1 MQLYKIMNKTGMKL
15 KLFFYLTILQGYCYG
30 SILTED
36 FLSDDDQ
43 KVSWDKN
50 SNSLDDIFKTIPFFK
65 FQPSEYNDEENNLL
79 QDPTQIEEIKEHN
92 QLKPKVS
99 IDVIMPSKAHAT
111 SNAISNR
118 SISSA
123 TSQSSILSTVFF
135 STQTSYQIK
144 SMTSES
150 RKDTSIKNTYNS
162 VSITSAYVSSV
173 IIPSI
178 KILNFSLN
186 RNKTKILQEEKN
198 FILESTSRLLKP
210 TLTMEMT
217 YLVSSTPVVNQSRFT
232 NIHSDFSV
240 NWISDM
246 NIRLPDENGY
256 GSSLESK
263 EKDKEN
269 KDKNFRY
276 LYSYIIIP
284 IMSGVIGALT
294 ITFVILLYNCIK
306 KRKLKKVRYY
316 GAENVSD
323 FYRLDQINLLSTS
336 SSDED

>member
-1 MQLYKIMNKTGMKL
+1 MQLYKITSKTEMKL
-15 KLFFYLTILQGYCYG
+15 KLFFYLTILQGYCHG
-30 SILTED
+30 NILTED

-111 SNAISNR
+111 SIIISNR

-123 TSQSSILSTVFF
+123 TLQSSILPTVFF
-135 STQTSYQIK
+135 STATSYQIK

-162 VSITSAYVSSV
+162 VSIASAYINSL
-173 IIPSI
+173 IPSI
-178 KILNFSLN
+178 KILNFSLS
-186 RNKTKILQEEKN
+186 RNKSKIQQEEKN
-198 FILESTSRLLKP
+198 YILESTSRLLKP

-217 YLVSSTPVVNQSRFT
+217 HLVASTPVVNQSRFT

-256 GSSLESK
+256 GNSLESK